1 MIWRKG
7 IGSST
12 LPFSTKQK
20 QEVVKIM
27 SDEEEVKL
35 NLVQKL
41 AKIREMSDAVA
52 RSKSG
57 YGYKYAD
64 ITEILAK
71 VTAGMKKYRVSLIPE
86 IVPGTFVVETVRNE
100 KTKKAKDGTPYVE
113 VSTETMVNAQM
124 LFKWVNDEDVHDKI
138 VVPWHLVGSQSDP
151 SQAMGSAL
159 TYCTRYFLIE
169 YFQIATPDNDVDAYR
184 SKQKEA
190 EEREEK
196 ELVEAMIAEIDT
208 AVLSYLEEHADKRDE
223 VKEFIGRYVKGS
235 NYKKI
240 KDSNTAGLLLKEF
253 KATFMSEAVTVA
265 AEEPTEEAK
274 GKGGK

>member
-1 MIWRKG
+1 
-7 IGSST
+7 
-12 LPFSTKQK
+12 
-20 QEVVKIM
+20 M
-27 SDEEEVKL
+27 SEELRETEVKL

-124 LFKWVNDEDVHDKI
+124 LFKWVNDDNTSDKI
-138 VVPWHLVGSQSDP
+138 IVPWHLVGSQSDP

-190 EEREEK
+190 EAQEEK
-196 ELVEAMIAEIDT
+196 ALVEAMIGEIDA
-208 AVLSYLEEHADKRDE
+208 AVRSYLENNSDKGDE

-235 NYKKI
+235 NYTKI

-253 KATFMSEAVTVA
+253 KATFLSPAPKD
-265 AEEPTEEAK
+265 AEKETK

>member
-1 MIWRKG
+1 MEEI
-7 IGSST
+7 
-12 LPFSTKQK
+12 
-20 QEVVKIM
+20 
-27 SDEEEVKL
+27 EEVKL

-100 KTKKAKDGTPYVE
+100 KTKKAKDGTPFTE

-124 LFKWVNDEDVHDKI
+124 LFKWINDENLDESI

-190 EEREEK
+190 EEQEEK
-196 ELVEAMIAEIDT
+196 ALVETMIGEIDT
-208 AVLSYLEEHADKRDE
+208 AVRGYLENNPDSGDV
-223 VKEFIGRYVKGS
+223 VKDFIGRYVKGS

-240 KDSNTAGLLLKEF
+240 KDSNTAGKLLKEF
-253 KATFMSEAVTVA
+253 NETFLAKAKEETEEPKK
-265 AEEPTEEAK
+265 AEEVKQE
-274 GKGGK
+274 GK

>member
-1 MIWRKG
+1 MEEI
-7 IGSST
+7 
-12 LPFSTKQK
+12 
-20 QEVVKIM
+20 
-27 SDEEEVKL
+27 EEVKL

-41 AKIREMSDAVA
+41 AKIRELSDAVVK
-52 RSKSG
+52 SKTG

-71 VTAGMKKYRVSLIPE
+71 VTTGMKKYHVSLIPE

-100 KTKKAKDGTPYVE
+100 KTKKAKDGTPFVE

-124 LFKWVNDEDVHDKI
+124 MFRWVNDEDLSEEIK
-138 VVPWHLVGSQSDP
+138 VPWHLVGSQSDP

-190 EEREEK
+190 EEQEEK
-196 ELVEAMIAEIDT
+196 ALVESLINEIDV
-208 AVLSYLEEHADKRDE
+208 AVRTYIEENPDKGNEVRD
-223 VKEFIGRYVKGS
+223 FIGRYVKGS
-235 NYKKI
+235 NYTKI
-240 KDSNTAGLLLKEF
+240 KDSNTAARLLKEF
-253 KATFMSEAVTVA
+253 KATFAANSADAPVA
-265 AEEPTEEAK
+265 ETNEKPK

>member
-1 MIWRKG
+1 
-7 IGSST
+7 
-12 LPFSTKQK
+12 
-20 QEVVKIM
+20 M
-27 SDEEEVKL
+27 SEELDEVKL

-71 VTAGMKKYRVSLIPE
+71 VTTGMKKYHVSLIPE
-86 IVPGTFVVETVRNE
+86 IVPGTFVVESIRNE
-100 KTKKAKDGTPYVE
+100 KTKKAKDGTPFVE
-113 VSTETMVNAQM
+113 VSTEAQVNAQM
-124 LFKWVNDEDVHDKI
+124 LFKWINDDDINEMI
-138 VVPWHLVGSQSDP
+138 IVPWHLVGAQSDP

-169 YFQIATPDNDVDAYR
+169 YFQIATPENDVDAYR

-190 EEREEK
+190 EEQEEK
-196 ELVEAMIAEIDT
+196 ALVEALVGEIDT
-208 AVLSYLEEHADKRDE
+208 AVRTYLENNSDKGDE
-223 VKEFIGRYVKGS
+223 VKDFIGRYVKGS
-235 NYKKI
+235 NYTKI
-240 KDSNTAGLLLKEF
+240 KDSNTASKLLTEF
-253 KATFMSEAVTVA
+253 KAAFGTEGS
-265 AEEPTEEAK
+265 AEVKPEK

>member
-1 MIWRKG
+1 
-7 IGSST
+7 
-12 LPFSTKQK
+12 
-20 QEVVKIM
+20 M
-27 SDEEEVKL
+27 SEELEEVKL

-52 RSKSG
+52 RSKTG

-71 VTAGMKKYRVSLIPE
+71 VTTGMKKYHVSLIPE
-86 IVPGTFVVETVRNE
+86 IVPGSFVVETVRNE
-100 KTKKAKDGTPYVE
+100 KTKKAKDGTPFVE
-113 VSTETMVNAQM
+113 VSTETMINAQM
-124 LFKWVNDEDVHDKI
+124 LFKWINDDNIDEMI
-138 VVPWHLVGSQSDP
+138 IVPWHLVGSQSDP

-190 EEREEK
+190 EEQEEK
-196 ELVEAMIAEIDT
+196 ALVEALVGEIDA
-208 AVLSYLEEHADKRDE
+208 AVRAYLEDNPDKGDE
-223 VKEFIGRYVKGS
+223 VKDFFGRYVKGS

-240 KDSNTAGLLLKEF
+240 KDSNTASKVLNEF
-253 KATFMSEAVTVA
+253 KVAFATAK
-265 AEEPTEEAK
+265 TEESATVEPEK